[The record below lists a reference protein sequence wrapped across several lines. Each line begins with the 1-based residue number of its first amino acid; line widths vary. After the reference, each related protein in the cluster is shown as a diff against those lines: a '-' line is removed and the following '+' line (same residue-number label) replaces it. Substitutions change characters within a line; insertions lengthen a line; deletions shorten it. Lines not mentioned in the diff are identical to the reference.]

1 MRFPPVESAPL
12 VTTRFTLSL
21 KYGCSGVRSI
31 PFRSRFRFAY
41 RGSMLTVPFADRT
54 PVLFNV
60 RRSEAFPRLFLAVEK
75 FSADR
80 LTGSA
85 MNVVGSGAAR
95 SSTFTAYRSSAS
107 FVRTTNQGVAGG
119 AGGGGGAPF
128 SAGGMGATR
137 LERFI
142 TPLLSRRIATV
153 PFWVESSPTVTVR
166 LMRSML
172 VFF

>member
-1 MRFPPVESAPL
+1 MRFPPVETAPL

-21 KYGCSGVRSI
+21 KYGCSAVRSI

-54 PVLFNV
+54 PVLFSV

-85 MNVVGSGAAR
+85 MNVVGSEAAR

-107 FVRTTNQGVAGG
+107 FFRTTNQGVAGG
-119 AGGGGGAPF
+119 GVGGGATF
-128 SAGGMGATR
+128 SVGGRGATR
-137 LERFI
+137 LDRFI
-142 TPLLSRRIATV
+142 TPLLSRRMA
-153 PFWVESSPTVTVR
+153 
-166 LMRSML
+166 M
-172 VFF
+172 